1 MNCPYCNSPETK
13 VIDSRE
19 TKDGSTIKRRR
30 ECLGCEKRYSTAE
43 KILKLD
49 LEVEKSN
56 GTVEVFSL
64 NKIKKS
70 LLKCCEKRPI
80 TLEQIEEVLEQIVS
94 DLKQVEDTVIPTST
108 VGSIVLQNV
117 KNLDEIAFLRFAIVH
132 NNYSSMN
139 EFMNELEVLQSF
151 KGIEYKSKPGSN

>member
-1 MNCPYCNSPETK
+1 MNCPYCNNLETK

-19 TKDGSTIKRRR
+19 TKDGSAIKRRR
-30 ECLGCEKRYSTAE
+30 ECLKCEKRFSTAE

-49 LEVEKSN
+49 LEVQKSN
-56 GTVEVFSL
+56 GEIEVFSL
-64 NKIKKS
+64 AKIKKS

-80 TLEQIEEVLEQIVS
+80 TLEQIEETLEKIVS
-94 DLKQVEDTVIPTST
+94 DLKQVEETLIPTTT

-117 KNLDEIAFLRFAIVH
+117 KSLDEIAFLRFAIVH

-139 EFMNELEVLQSF
+139 DFLEELEKLQSF
-151 KGIEYKSKPGSN
+151 EGIEYKKK